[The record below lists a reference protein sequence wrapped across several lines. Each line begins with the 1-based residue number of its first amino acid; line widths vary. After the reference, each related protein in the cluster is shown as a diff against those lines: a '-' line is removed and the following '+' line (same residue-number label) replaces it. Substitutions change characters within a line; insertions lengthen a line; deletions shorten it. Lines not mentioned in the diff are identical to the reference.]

1 MMVNLLIY
9 YSLFYDPVSSDKLR
23 TVEKKKKMKMIMIK
37 NKCMQKRKRKPPL
50 SECWIEQVYE

>member
-37 NKCMQKRKRKPPL
+37 NGCKKRKRNPPL
-50 SECWIEQVYE
+50 SECLIEQVYE